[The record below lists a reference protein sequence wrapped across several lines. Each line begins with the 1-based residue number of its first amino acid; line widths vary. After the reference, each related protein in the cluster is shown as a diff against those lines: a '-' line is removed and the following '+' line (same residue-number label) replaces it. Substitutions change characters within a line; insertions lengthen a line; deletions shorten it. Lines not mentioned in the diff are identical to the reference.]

1 MMARILLADDDPL
14 VHKTLREVLAS
25 AGHDVMDASN
35 GIEAVS
41 LALAHD
47 FDVIVADVIM
57 PGKAGLEVIA
67 EIKAAKPGARI
78 VAISGGGRI
87 RNLEVLKIARR
98 IGAVLVLAKPFT
110 PNELIETVD
119 RALALPG
126 ATLTD

>member
-1 MMARILLADDDPL
+1 MTARILVADDDPL
-14 VHKTLREVLAS
+14 VHETLRNVLAR
-25 AGHDVMDASN
+25 AGHEVTVASN

-47 FDVIVADVIM
+47 FDLIIADVIM

-87 RNLEVLKIARR
+87 RNLEVLQIARR
-98 IGAVLVLAKPFT
+98 MGAVSTLAKPFT
-110 PNELIETVD
+110 PNELVEAVD
-119 RALALPG
+119 RALAPPG
-126 ATLTD
+126 AASTD

>member
-1 MMARILLADDDPL
+1 MTARILVADDDPL
-14 VHKTLREVLAS
+14 VHETLRNVLAR
-25 AGHDVMDASN
+25 AGHEVTVASN

-47 FDVIVADVIM
+47 FDLIIADVIM

-87 RNLEVLKIARR
+87 RNLEVLQIARR
-98 IGAVLVLAKPFT
+98 MGAVSTLAKPFT
-110 PNELIETVD
+110 PNELVEAVD
-119 RALALPG
+119 RALAPPG
-126 ATLTD
+126 AALAD